1 MTYQTL
7 FTAYL
12 QGALIE
18 SLGRVQ
24 AAVPH
29 TLEAVRRQAWHLL
42 SFALSDKSA
51 EQEQEYLWRQTTALL
66 LALAPKME
74 QAGFRETWI
83 AYLVAAHQESQRR
96 GDRLM
101 MAECALQIGLL
112 YRLLSHF
119 AAAQTWSAASVE
131 QFAALGNHLG
141 ERRAL
146 NELAWL
152 EQLQHNYTIATQ
164 YAERA
169 LALST
174 SNDSERGMSL
184 RVLGMIAN
192 NQRHWQTA
200 QAYHEQAL
208 AIFEQ
213 ANDQRRMAWSLQ
225 NLAVAL
231 QGQTASVEAIL
242 LYQRAATILQA
253 LGDTYHVAMIE
264 MNLGLNYYRLQQPAE
279 GLPYLLKAATH
290 FHLCGDTLNIAKVE
304 TNLGLCHYGL
314 RNYPAAEQAFSTA
327 INAYNQLGDTAWR
340 LNAVS
345 GLGMT
350 YVAAQEYHKAID
362 LLVPA
367 LGEIEQI
374 KEHPYYDSIRTY
386 LQQYLAEA
394 RQGADLALGRSS
406 GNGGVREWV
415 SETVKQSQFT
425 VSLILLSYDYLLYA
439 AIH

>member
-1 MTYQTL
+1 MTYQAL
-7 FTAYL
+7 FTNYL
-12 QGALIE
+12 HGALTE
-18 SLGRVQ
+18 SIGRVQ

-42 SFALSDKSA
+42 SFALNDENAGQK
-51 EQEQEYLWRQTTALL
+51 EDDLWRQTTALV

-74 QAGFRETWI
+74 QAGFREAWI
-83 AYLVAAHQESQRR
+83 AYLTAAHQQSQRR

-101 MAECALQIGLL
+101 MAECALQLGTL
-112 YRLLSHF
+112 YRLMSHF

-131 QFAALGNHLG
+131 QFAALGNSLG

-152 EQLQHNYTIATQ
+152 AQLQHNYTVATQ
-164 YAERA
+164 SAERA
-169 LALST
+169 LHLST
-174 SNDSERGMSL
+174 SNDIERGMSL

-213 ANDQRRMAWSLQ
+213 ANDQRRIAWSLQ

-231 QGQTASVEAIL
+231 QGQSASTQATL
-242 LYQRAATILQA
+242 LYQRAAAILQA

-264 MNLGLNYYRLQQPAE
+264 MNLGLNHYRLQQPAE
-279 GLPYLLKAATH
+279 GLHYLLQAATH
-290 FHLCGDTLNIAKVE
+290 FQLCGDILNIAKVE

-314 RNYPAAEQAFSTA
+314 QNYPAAEQAFSNA
-327 INAYNQLGDTAWR
+327 INAYHQLGDTAWR

-362 LLVPA
+362 LLTPA
-367 LGEIEQI
+367 IREIEQI
-374 KEHPYYDSIRTY
+374 KEHPYHDSIHTY

-394 RQGADLALGRSS
+394 RRGLASARPEQRKWISK
-406 GNGGVREWV
+406 
-415 SETVKQSQFT
+415 TVGQ
-425 VSLILLSYDYLLYA
+425 
-439 AIH
+439 